1 MEPTRFGTEQV
12 TDEDRSYR
20 GSRFSEVR
28 DALFAN
34 PYQRVWGAGEPP
46 LPTYEV
52 TLLGVL
58 RGVLPFGAPYFFRQA
73 VARAVDSR
81 ADLRWGADR
90 KGFRRIIH
98 PNGICLTGSWEIAA
112 DTSYTGYFHNGSR
125 ALVVCRRPIKMSPL
139 CQLEMTLPGG
149 FPGGVRG

>member
-34 PYQRVWGAGEPP
+34 PYQGVWGAAGEPP
-46 LPTYEV
+46 LPIYDV

-58 RGVLPFGAPYFFRQA
+58 RGILPLGAPYFFRQA

-90 KGFRRIIH
+90 KG
-98 PNGICLTGSWEIAA
+98 S
-112 DTSYTGYFHNGSR
+112 
-125 ALVVCRRPIKMSPL
+125 
-139 CQLEMTLPGG
+139 GG
-149 FPGGVRG
+149 